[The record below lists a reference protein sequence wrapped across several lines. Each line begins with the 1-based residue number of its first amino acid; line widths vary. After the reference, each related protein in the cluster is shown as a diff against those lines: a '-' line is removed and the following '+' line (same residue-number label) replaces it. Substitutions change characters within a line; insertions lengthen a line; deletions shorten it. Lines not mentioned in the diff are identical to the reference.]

1 MSDDV
6 LKAAD
11 KLTPRAVPLSTLAQ
25 VLTRLGTEKVTEAML
40 RADVEAGAP
49 TNADGTV
56 NVVHYIAW
64 LVQEQSRGD

>member
-11 KLTPRAVPLSTLAQ
+11 KLTPRAVPLATLAQ